1 MDSMNFVLNLNS
13 EKIPYAKSIRKIPD
27 IETIIYKDIGKI
39 YCVKYFIDAGTGP
52 KMIRIT
58 SKDKSFSTL
67 YSLDF
72 CGLDLKPGP
81 SFILK
86 PMPKDK
92 FLQFIGEVLNKAK
105 YKEPKVIR
113 DSYNPDFISKKFLD
127 EEGGFKQRAENIYS
141 GFLRAMGKL
150 SGFFIALG
158 TLWLAI
164 SYIIKLRNWYIQK
177 RVESSIEQQINE
189 DLFTGQKG
197 GEPAFALFDKL
208 SKYLKY
214 ITEGNAKALII
225 YGPPGMSKTYTIRR
239 TFYLAGLKPSTDY
252 VIEKGSTLGLAST
265 YSLLFE
271 NRDRILVLDDFDT
284 PLLNPDT
291 VNLLKACTDTYG
303 RRIISLPREKVFE
316 TGQATGSAVPNKFE
330 FRGKLIIV
338 TNLDR
343 SRIDTALLSRA
354 PGIEV
359 NFSSEEVLKSLKLL
373 LDYISPS
380 ISKDIKLE
388 VYNYILSVYQK
399 NPSITVNFRSFQS
412 AVDARIGCPE
422 YWKSMVNLI
431 LR

>member
-1 MDSMNFVLNLNS
+1 MDTMDFVLNLNN
-13 EKIPYAKSIRKIPD
+13 EQIPYAKSIRRIPD
-27 IETIIYKDIGKI
+27 IEQVTYRDIGKI
-39 YCVKYFIDAGTGP
+39 YCIKYFIDVGSGP

-58 SKDKSFSTL
+58 SKDKSFKII

-72 CGLDLKPGP
+72 CGLDLRPGP

-92 FLQFIGEVLNKAK
+92 FLEFIGEVLNKGT
-105 YKEPKVIR
+105 YKEPKIIKDNYSPNYV
-113 DSYNPDFISKKFLD
+113 SKKFLD
-127 EEGGFKQRAENIYS
+127 EADIGGSAARIY
-141 GFLRAMGKL
+141 GKIISYLSIL
-150 SGFFIALG
+150 SGFFVALG
-158 TLWLAI
+158 TIWLAV
-164 SYIIKLRNWYIQK
+164 SYIIKIRNWYTQK
-177 RVESSIEQQINE
+177 RVESTIEQQINE
-189 DLFTGQKG
+189 SLFSGQKG

-214 ITEGNAKALII
+214 ITDGNAKALII

-239 TFYLAGLKPSTDY
+239 TFYLAGLKPATDY
-252 VIEKGSTLGLAST
+252 VIEKGSTLGLSST

-303 RRIISLPREKVFE
+303 KRIISLPREKVFE
-316 TGQATGSAVPNKFE
+316 TGEAKGSAVPSKFE
-330 FRGKLIIV
+330 FKGKIIIV

-343 SRIDTALLSRA
+343 SKIDTALLSRA
-354 PGIEV
+354 PGVEV

-373 LDYISPS
+373 LDYMSPS
-380 ISKDIKLE
+380 VPKEIKLE

-399 NPSITVNFRSFQS
+399 NPAITVNFRSFQS
-412 AVDARIGCPE
+412 AVDARVGCPE